1 MRDARAEISSACNAE
16 TREARRDLQH
26 VEFEG
31 PARIADVLI
40 EAGLVLDV
48 RALYRGD
55 QVPSQ
60 LDRGDVLVVM
70 GGPMGVADLDD
81 PAFPFLARELDLLR
95 QTISDDAPMLGVCL
109 GAQLLAHA
117 GGAAVY
123 PMSEA
128 KSGRRIYEVGFSPAS
143 FEVHQGLEVLEGLPP
158 LAPVL
163 HWHGDTFDLPAGSR
177 LLASTP
183 VCRAQGFQLGRR
195 QFGLQFHCESR
206 ADDVTRF
213 LHADGA
219 FVEKANGVGS
229 IERLREETARYMLE
243 FREMGDRLLRN
254 IVRIMCRD

>member
-1 MRDARAEISSACNAE
+1 MPKPAKRAVI
-16 TREARRDLQH
+16 LQH

-55 QVPSQ
+55 EVPSQ

-81 PAFPFLARELDLLR
+81 PAYPFLGREVDLLR
-95 QTISDDAPMLGVCL
+95 RTITDDAPMLGVCL

-128 KSGRRIYEVGFSPAS
+128 KSGWRVYEV
-143 FEVHQGLEVLEGLPP
+143 
-158 LAPVL
+158 
-163 HWHGDTFDLPAGSR
+163 
-177 LLASTP
+177 
-183 VCRAQGFQLGRR
+183 
-195 QFGLQFHCESR
+195 
-206 ADDVTRF
+206 
-213 LHADGA
+213 
-219 FVEKANGVGS
+219 
-229 IERLREETARYMLE
+229 
-243 FREMGDRLLRN
+243 
-254 IVRIMCRD
+254 